1 MVVLAKEGTEKKG
14 LSASSAAGVIFRKEL
29 LDIARDR
36 RAIAFAFL
44 LPLALHPIL
53 FLIFSVASTA
63 RPLPVIRVGVP
74 DGRVLPDDTTG
85 AAHPF
90 FARLASR
97 GIQLVKTQFSP
108 VAIRRGDIEAY
119 LVFEGEKLMLHHA
132 STSPGSR
139 EARRMIREELKTYR
153 HEVLERRFEE
163 KGAEVHPEAIV
174 TLEASDVSSP
184 EDRSGAWLGRVL
196 PLFIVLLL
204 LTGGSFAALDIV
216 AGEKERGTLETLFI
230 HPVSPRSIAWGK
242 FLVVLAMSFLSLLF
256 NFGGLALSLWLG
268 LGSGLPGRGGASLE
282 ILLPPLPAIGVILL
296 LVLPLGVLTS
306 AILLLISVF
315 SRSYREAQTYLLPV
329 TLVTLALGVLSL
341 APQAT
346 LSSIVAVV
354 PMANAA
360 LGIREA
366 LLGRLDLVPLSIT
379 FLSSALYSVLALRKA
394 TALLQREDL
403 ILGLEPRP
411 LLGDSSADARA
422 RRAVLFGLLMILL
435 VYFAG
440 TWLQARDL
448 VSGLALTLWGLVLPP
463 ALLYP
468 LVTRVPYRETLG
480 LRAAPL
486 RNFLLAPLLAALLIV
501 VVNGYAEL
509 QKTFLP
515 MPSGLEEAFGR
526 LLELKDLP
534 PLGAIFLFAVSPAIC
549 EELFWRGAFQGDL
562 ERGGRPVR
570 TALLV
575 GLFFG
580 LFHLNVYRLIPT
592 AAVGAV
598 LAVVRARSGSIFP
611 CMGIHGIYNA
621 LLLFLADSQLP
632 GLEAVLVHPVVVV
645 AAVAVLLG
653 CLACLRSSRAAS
665 TPYLPAG

>member
-1 MVVLAKEGTEKKG
+1 MEVLADGGAEKRG
-14 LSASSAAGVIFRKEL
+14 LSAASAAGVIFRKEL
-29 LDIARDR
+29 LDIVRDR

-53 FLIFSVASTA
+53 FLIFSVASA
-63 RPLPVIRVGVP
+63 PRPLPVLRVGVP
-74 DGRVLPDDTTG
+74 DGGVLPGDTTG
-85 AAHPF
+85 SAHPF
-90 FARLASR
+90 FARLTSR
-97 GIQLVKTQFSP
+97 GIRLVETQFSP
-108 VAIRRGDIEAY
+108 GAIRRGDIEAY
-119 LVFEGEKLMLHHA
+119 LAFEGEKLMLHHA

-139 EARRMIREELKTYR
+139 EARRWIREELKTYR

-163 KGAEVHPEAIV
+163 RGAEVHPEAIV

-184 EDRSGAWLGRVL
+184 EDRSGAWLGRVV

-242 FLVVLAMSFLSLLF
+242 FLVVFAMSFLSLLF

-282 ILLPPLPAIGVILL
+282 ILLPPLSTLAVILL

-306 AILLLISVF
+306 AVLLLISVF

-346 LSSIVAVV
+346 LSSIVVVV

-366 LLGRLDLVPLSIT
+366 LLGKLDLVPLSIT
-379 FLSSALYSVLALRKA
+379 FLSSALYSVLALWKA
-394 TALLQREDL
+394 TELLQREDL

-486 RNFLLAPLLAALLIV
+486 RNYLLAPLLAALLIV
-501 VVNGYAEL
+501 VVNGYAEV

-526 LLELKDLP
+526 LLDLNLT

-549 EELFWRGAFQGDL
+549 EELLWRGAFQGDL

-580 LFHLNVYRLIPT
+580 LFHLNVYRLVPT

-598 LAVVRARSGSIFP
+598 LALVRTRSGSIFP
-611 CMGIHGIYNA
+611 CMGIHALYNGI
-621 LLLFLADSQLP
+621 LLLLADSQLP
-632 GLEAVLVHPVVVV
+632 GLEAVLVHPAVVV
-645 AAVAVLLG
+645 AATAMLLG
-653 CLACLRSSRAAS
+653 CLACLRPPRAATS
-665 TPYLPAG
+665 PYLPVG